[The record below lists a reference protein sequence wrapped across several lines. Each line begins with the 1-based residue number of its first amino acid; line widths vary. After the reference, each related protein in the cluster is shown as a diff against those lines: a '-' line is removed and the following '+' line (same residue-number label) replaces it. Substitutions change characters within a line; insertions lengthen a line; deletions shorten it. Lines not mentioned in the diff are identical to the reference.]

1 MPASARLTRRLL
13 FLAAGGTIAM
23 DKDVHPGRSVVMRT
37 AAELL
42 ACATP
47 PENAEVRCL
56 DAPPALR
63 VPNCPSDLLTLARW
77 VQQEAEAGAD
87 AVVLAQGTDTLEE
100 VAYFMDEV
108 WSLPIPLIFTAAM
121 RPSWAADYD
130 GGRNLTDALQVAVTT
145 PADSGVLVVMHGE
158 IFEAWSGYK
167 ADTGALHAFTA
178 RWGAPRGQAT
188 ATSII
193 FPLSPSKRARFRM
206 LPSELPTS
214 VPILTMG
221 VGDDAVL
228 LDCLDLASVRGVVIA
243 GLGAGTIP
251 PVAYEKVLGLARSGV
266 AVVLCSSAV
275 SGKTAE
281 EIYYPGAYDEL
292 RAAGIVIEDHLN
304 ARKTRIRL
312 LLSLGLGLPYVPFGE
327 AETSAKAK

>member
-1 MPASARLTRRLL
+1 MPTSAQQTRRLL

-23 DKDVHPGRSVVMRT
+23 DKDEHSGRSVVMRT

-42 ACATP
+42 ACATS
-47 PENAEVRCL
+47 PENTEVRCL
-56 DAPPALR
+56 DAPSALR
-63 VPNCPSDLLTLARW
+63 VPNRPGDLLTLARW
-77 VQQEAEAGAD
+77 VQQEAQAGAD
-87 AVVLAQGTDTLEE
+87 AVMLAQGTDTLEE

-121 RPSWAADYD
+121 RPGWAADYD
-130 GGRNLTDALQVAVTT
+130 GGRNLTDAFRVAVTA

-158 IFEAWSGYK
+158 IFEAWSVYK
-167 ADTGALHAFTA
+167 ADTGTLDAFVA
-178 RWGAPRGQAT
+178 RRGAARGQVT
-188 ATSII
+188 ATDII
-193 FPLSPSKRARFRM
+193 FPLSSSGRARFRT

-221 VGDDAVL
+221 IGDDAVL
-228 LDCLDLASVRGVVIA
+228 LDRLDLASVRGVVIA
-243 GLGAGTIP
+243 GLGAGTVP
-251 PVAYEKVLGLARSGV
+251 PVAYEKAVALVRSGV
-266 AVVLCSSAV
+266 SVVLCSSAV
-275 SGKTAE
+275 SGRTAE

-327 AETSAKAK
+327 KLG